1 MLGFMKP
8 LPLLTVTLK
17 QPISTITSSVDV
29 IYGRSLTSVSSF
41 FFRDALTLEEDEE
54 WEDDKGRKYWTQ
66 TDFLYHREHK
76 SRERRSC
83 GLRRI
88 E

>member
-66 TDFLYHREHK
+66 TDFLYHLEQIQGEEK
-76 SRERRSC
+76 PWAE
-83 GLRRI
+83 
-88 E
+88 